1 MDDKEQSGTN
11 GYLKYTGMGVQM
23 LGSIGLGIWGGLKLD
38 ELMGISP
45 AMTLVCSLLGLGAAL
60 YLVVKQAM
68 PKR

>member
-1 MDDKEQSGTN
+1 MDEKESPS

-38 ELMGISP
+38 ELMGSSP

-68 PKR
+68 PKH